1 MSQEQDPGQIVRA
14 WIAEVNDGRL
24 ATAGEFVADSVE
36 IIGPRGATSG
46 RDAVAGWI
54 RHTGIRMT
62 PVAVDVEDNRVV
74 VDASATWR
82 TEGGS
87 PEERT
92 IPATITMELTVV
104 DGRITSIRRLESMDD
119 VPSA

>member
-36 IIGPRGATSG
+36 IIGPRGTTSG